1 MRLYVVV
8 AVVLLSGCASQG
20 GIRESWLPQDPAYWE
35 DARKN
40 GASLRLQNGS
50 VYRVIPPLDINRLVL
65 VKERLERVSG
75 VKSELA
81 LVETDSP
88 NAFAIVHQG
97 RQIIAFSLSML
108 DALGADRDAL
118 ATTMGHELA
127 HLHLGHLK
135 GARKERE
142 DTIKVGQVAGAVM
155 NVLVPWSGTIASVG
169 ITAYQQSF
177 TRDEER
183 AADDQGLKWAIEAG
197 YDPCGHY
204 RVARAFHNPS
214 VPFLSSHP
222 GYAERSS
229 LASEY
234 ALTATGKGCE

>member
-1 MRLYVVV
+1 MRAPFLIL
-8 AVVLLSGCASQG
+8 AVVLSGCASHA
-20 GIRESWLPQDPAYWE
+20 ITESWLPDDPSYWE
-35 DARKN
+35 SARKN

-75 VKSELA
+75 VKAELA
-81 LVETDSP
+81 LVETGSP
-88 NAFAIVHQG
+88 NAFAINFKG

-108 DALGADRDAL
+108 DALGTDRDAL

-142 DTIKVGQVAGAVM
+142 DAIKAGQVAGAVM
-155 NVLVPWSGTIASVG
+155 NVLIPWSGTIASAG

-183 AADDQGLKWAIEAG
+183 AADAQGLAWALEAG
-197 YDPCGHY
+197 YDPCGLS
-204 RVARAFHNPS
+204 RMLGALQSVSVA
-214 VPFLSSHP
+214 FLSSHP
-222 GYAERSS
+222 SYGERAELVNDYAIK
-229 LASEY
+229 
-234 ALTATGKGCE
+234 ATGKPCQ

>member
-1 MRLYVVV
+1 MRAPFLIL
-8 AVVLLSGCASQG
+8 AVVLSGCASNT
-20 GIRESWLPQDPAYWE
+20 ITESWLPDDPAYWE
-35 DARKN
+35 SARKN

-75 VKSELA
+75 IKSELA
-81 LVETDSP
+81 LVETGSP
-88 NAFAIVHQG
+88 NAFAINFKG

-108 DALGADRDAL
+108 DALGTDRDAL

-142 DTIKVGQVAGAVM
+142 DAIKAGQVAGAVM
-155 NVLVPWSGTIASVG
+155 NVLVPWSGTIASAG

-204 RVARAFHNPS
+204 RVATAFQTLS
-214 VPFLSSHP
+214 IPFLSTHP
-222 GYAERSS
+222 GYGERSD
-229 LASEY
+229 LANEY
-234 ALTATGKGCE
+234 AVKATGKLCQ

>member
-1 MRLYVVV
+1 MKLYVVV
-8 AVVLLSGCASQG
+8 AVMLLSGCASQG

-40 GASLRLQNGS
+40 GARLIRQDKT
-50 VYRVIPPLDINRLVL
+50 YRIIPAHRISSILLI
-65 VKERLERVSG
+65 KERLERVSG
-75 VKSELA
+75 VKAELA
-81 LVETDSP
+81 LLETDSP

-97 RQIIAFSLSML
+97 RQIIALSLSML
-108 DALGADRDAL
+108 DALGTDRDAL

-142 DTIKVGQVAGAVM
+142 DNIKAGQVAGAVM
-155 NVLVPWSGTIASVG
+155 NVLVPWSGTIASAG

-183 AADDQGLKWAIEAG
+183 AADAQGLAWALEAG
-197 YDPCGHY
+197 YDPCGHH
-204 RVARAFHNPS
+204 RVATALPTGFD

-222 GYAERSS
+222 GYAERSE
-229 LASEY
+229 LANEY
-234 ALTATGKGCE
+234 ARKATGKGCE